1 MRDLYLLATASTEPV
16 DEAALKEAFEAE
28 DVALVFGEDGCLFS
42 LRAEDSRVD
51 VTFETRSQKLGW
63 TPDLLTGTEA
73 SQAALRSARGF
84 YRVAFEPGKPQGS
97 VAVFEALWC
106 VRTLMEHV
114 EGVVVDVSAF
124 KIHSAEDIEE
134 ITELEFDIRD
144 HITLHAVEASETS
157 TPMWVHTHGMAKFGM
172 LDVEMFSLS
181 AEDLQPAE
189 TFLHE
194 LCTDMA
200 FDHGPAWRTAVSTSV
215 GMSFQVMPSDEAR
228 PSLYGVAPEQFEG
241 HESGY
246 LTVTSPEGRHSLTEV
261 LKQYRDR
268 FEAETPE
275 EKDALASQ
283 AKALLPSFKARF
295 LRRGLMEPLSF
306 VVRAP
311 FEVHPN
317 GDEGEADEEQLWVEV
332 VQWEEDTLIGKLV
345 DGGERTTEWRRGAH
359 VEIEQSQINALA
371 VSRDGRTL
379 DEEDLKNLLN
389 AERPM

>member
-1 MRDLYLLATASTEPV
+1 VRDLYLLATASTEPV

>member
-51 VTFETRSQKLGW
+51 VSFETRSQKLGW

-200 FDHGPAWRTAVSTSV
+200 FDHGPALRTAVSTSV